1 MQVTLLDTARIDRE
15 WEAIEARLQPA
26 LVQDPDF
33 DLTALYGRLLDGTA
47 LLFEVSDGAAGLWVV
62 SISEEGFDNLVAWTT
77 AIAGQIDGGPKLR
90 LAAMRHAVAALETTL
105 KQAGVKAHRI
115 CGRYWGRVLP
125 DYAPLPGFKNGLQKE
140 LT

>member
-1 MQVTLLDTARIDRE
+1 MQVTLLGKDRIDRE

-33 DLTALYGRLLDGTA
+33 DLTALYGQLLDGTA
-47 LLFEVSDGAAGLWVV
+47 LMFEVGEGANGLWVV

-77 AIAGQIDGGPKLR
+77 AIAGQIEGGPKQR

-115 CGRYWGRVLP
+115 CGRYWGRVLH
-125 DYAPLPGFKNGLQKE
+125 DYTPLEGARNGLEKV
-140 LT
+140 L